1 MGTKGI
7 DSMIH
12 LLCTSDIHGNLLN
25 YDVALNQSKP
35 YGLSSLPTL
44 LNTFDQ
50 SKTILIDNGDVL
62 QGSAFATYLNTHPK
76 AKHSIA
82 LAMNAC
88 QVKYFN
94 LGNHDFNYGLDVLFS
109 FLKELDAP
117 CITGN
122 VLHHGQPLGHSVIH
136 SIDNQKIGFIGAV
149 TDYIPHWEKPEHIHG
164 ITFIDVLTYVQSEVE
179 RIRPLVDHLVVVYH
193 GGFERDINT
202 GLPTE
207 RLTGENVGYALS
219 EIKGIDVLFTGHQ
232 HRSIAQIKDN
242 IALLQCGFEGIE
254 VMHASLHGKTWTPS
268 LIDLSKYPKTEDIK
282 DLYQEDIQPFET
294 WLDTPCGALDEDRYQ
309 LVDDLKDRL
318 VKPAI
323 ISLFNQI
330 MIQETGADCASS
342 SLFNVLVGLPQY
354 PTMKDLLAAY
364 PYPNIIVVK
373 KLDKETLLGYLEQN
387 ASFFSLDSDGKI
399 VISPSFVY
407 PKKQLYNY
415 DMIDGIEYTMDI
427 SKPVGQ
433 RITHCTF
440 KGLPLND
447 DTILRCAMNNYRSVG
462 GGDFTMI
469 AEAPLDY
476 DTGKDMMT
484 LLVNALT
491 DKHVIQVNHTNNITI
506 IAGEQK

>member
-44 LNTFDQ
+44 LETFNRLN
-50 SKTILIDNGDVL
+50 TILIDNGDVL

-88 QVKYFN
+88 QVQYFN

-117 CITGN
+117 CISGN
-122 VLHHGQPLGHSVIH
+122 VHYLGKPLGQSVIH
-136 SIDNQKIGFIGAV
+136 TIENQKIGIIGAV
-149 TDYIPHWEKPEHIHG
+149 TDYIPHWEKPEHIKG
-164 ITFIDVLTYVQSEVE
+164 VTFIDVLSYVKAEVE
-179 RIRPLVDHLVVVYH
+179 RLRPLVDHVIVVYH
-193 GGFERDINT
+193 GGFERDLES
-202 GLPTE
+202 GVPTE

-219 EIKGIDVLFTGHQ
+219 EIEGIDVLFTGHQ
-232 HRSIAQIKDN
+232 HRSIAHVKNQS
-242 IALLQCGFEGIE
+242 ALLQCGFEGIE
-254 VMHASLHGKTWTPS
+254 VMHASLDKQTWIPS
-268 LIDLSKYPKTEDIK
+268 LIELSKYPMVEDIK
-282 DLYQEDIQPFET
+282 NLYQDDVKPFEA
-294 WLDTPCGALDEDRYQ
+294 WLNTPCGALDEDRYQ
-309 LVDDLKDRL
+309 LADNLQDRL
-318 VKPAI
+318 VKPAL

-330 MIQETGADCASS
+330 MMKETNADCASS
-342 SLFNVLVGLPQY
+342 SLFNSLVGLPQN

-364 PYPNIIVVK
+364 PFPNIVVVK
-373 KLDKETLLGYLEQN
+373 RLDKPTLLAYLEQN
-387 ASFFSLDSDGKI
+387 ASFFSLDEKGNI
-399 VISPSFVY
+399 VITPSFVY

-427 SKPVGQ
+427 SRPVGQ
-433 RITHCTF
+433 RITECLF
-440 KGLPLND
+440 KGQPLD
-447 DTILRCAMNNYRSVG
+447 DDLVLRCAMNNYRSVG
-462 GGDFTMI
+462 GGDFAMI
-469 AEAPLDY
+469 ASAPIDY

-484 LLVNALT
+484 LLVEALT
-491 DKHVIQVNHTNNITI
+491 SKHVIKVNHTNNIKI
-506 IAGEQK
+506 VAGEKL